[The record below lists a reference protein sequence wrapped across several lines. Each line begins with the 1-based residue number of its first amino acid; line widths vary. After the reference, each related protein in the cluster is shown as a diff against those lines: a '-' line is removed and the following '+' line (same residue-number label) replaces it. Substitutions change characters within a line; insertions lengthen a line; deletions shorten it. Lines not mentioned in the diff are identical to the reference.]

1 MKHRAVYRPDGL
13 PQPRRVMHLKDDG
26 DDVFAFNF
34 LSAQRVMSALSDIS
48 AAGLDAAGDS
58 RLQTFPAPPRLREAE
73 LRGSSTL
80 LP

>member
-1 MKHRAVYRPDGL
+1 
-13 PQPRRVMHLKDDG
+13 MHLKDDG

-48 AAGLDAAGDS
+48 AAGLDSAGDS

-73 LRGSSTL
+73 LRGSSTPL
-80 LP
+80 AVKASSRLHRTCSSAP